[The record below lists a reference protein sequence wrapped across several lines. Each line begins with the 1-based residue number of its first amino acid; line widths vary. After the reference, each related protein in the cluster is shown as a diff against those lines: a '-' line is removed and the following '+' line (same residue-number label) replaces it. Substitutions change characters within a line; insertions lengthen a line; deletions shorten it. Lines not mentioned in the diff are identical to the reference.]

1 LCYDDKYCFGGDII
15 VYYIVKAPVVL
26 TAAEAELQELI
37 GDYRPEIEI
46 EKAIT
51 LERAASEKVSKVAA
65 QVDKKTETLVSTV
78 KECKTAL
85 QRYDELM
92 SEIDGYSAQQLQALQ
107 EQQQKAGEEQ
117 KSKSESEE
125 TDSEEDDQESDE
137 DDEDPVMMQD
147 WTKRVEQEMRMKMG
161 LPDGGLA
168 LNGAQN

>member
-1 LCYDDKYCFGGDII
+1 
-15 VYYIVKAPVVL
+15 
-26 TAAEAELQELI
+26 
-37 GDYRPEIEI
+37 
-46 EKAIT
+46 
-51 LERAASEKVSKVAA
+51 
-65 QVDKKTETLVSTV
+65 
-78 KECKTAL
+78 
-85 QRYDELM
+85 M
-92 SEIDGYSAQQLQALQ
+92 SEIDGYSAQQLQALR

-161 LPDGGLA
+161 LPAGGLA